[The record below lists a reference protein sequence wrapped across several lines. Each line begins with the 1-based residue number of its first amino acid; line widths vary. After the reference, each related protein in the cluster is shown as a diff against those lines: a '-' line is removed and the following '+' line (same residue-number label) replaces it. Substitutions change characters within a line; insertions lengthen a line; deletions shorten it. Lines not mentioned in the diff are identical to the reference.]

1 MFKQGLSK
9 YLGWKFYKRVLI
21 FSIVFAIL
29 FAGIDLFANGRI
41 NMFFPDEEVYSH
53 FEDLARY
60 IIEHQDFNILEKSE
74 FVKDYT
80 IIHDEELNLL
90 TVTIYGYNYE
100 CLKMV
105 YSFPGPVLRL
115 VKEFRNATDLI
126 VLALVLCLLIYFVAG
141 LLYSLVFNLV
151 ISLIRRQLLFLNK
164 NKR

>member
-9 YLGWKFYKRVLI
+9 YFEWKFYKRVLI

-29 FAGIDLFANGRI
+29 FAGIDLFANGTI
-41 NMFFPDEEVYSH
+41 NLFFPDEEVYSH
-53 FEDLARY
+53 FEDLARH
-60 IIEHQDFNILEKSE
+60 IIDHQDFSILEKSE

-80 IIHDEELNLL
+80 IIHDEEQNLL

-126 VLALVLCLLIYFVAG
+126 VLALVICILIYVVAG
-141 LLYSLVFNLV
+141 VLYSLAFNLV
-151 ISLIRRQLLFLNK
+151 LSLIRRQLSFLNK